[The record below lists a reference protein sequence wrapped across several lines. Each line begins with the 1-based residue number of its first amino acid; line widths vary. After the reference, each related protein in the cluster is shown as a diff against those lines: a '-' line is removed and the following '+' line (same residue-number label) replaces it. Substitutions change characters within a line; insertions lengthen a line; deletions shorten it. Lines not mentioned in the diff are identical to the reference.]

1 MCYAGNLGPKGFLDE
16 AEKVE
21 DILCEMDTER
31 MKGKTWNETEKQT
44 YEVLRNYQYLLR
56 FGLGVTKEQAMEALF
71 TKGLNELVTKILWN
85 KTSPENMH

>member
-21 DILCEMDTER
+21 DIMCQMDTER

-85 KTSPENMH
+85 RTSLENMH